1 MLWTL
6 LRSIAQLLHRLG
18 KPRAAAV
25 LLGAVTAPGSGHE
38 VFGDDA
44 LLLTEL
50 AGRLEVELGDDFT
63 VARLE
68 GAGLDVE
75 AAAALAA
82 SELGP

>member
-44 LLLTEL
+44 LLLAEL

-63 VARLE
+63 VARARRRWTRCRGRR
-68 GAGLDVE
+68 GAGRV
-75 AAAALAA
+75 
-82 SELGP
+82 